1 MKIKDFTSEN
11 EALLQKVTE
20 GDENAREEL
29 IVRNMG
35 LVHSVVKR
43 FMGRGYDVEDLIQ
56 IGSIGLKGGREI

>member
-43 FMGRGYDVEDLIQ
+43 FAGRGYDIEDLTQ
-56 IGSIGLKGGREI
+56 IGSIGLI